1 MNNLNEGPSV
11 LSECFLIKDIN
22 LYETII
28 LSDNIKR
35 TSENDVNFMNPTIFV
50 SNISVL
56 LISFEGL

>member
-1 MNNLNEGPSV
+1 MRINLIIEKIEGIIRIKKFMNNLNEGPSV

-35 TSENDVNFMNPTIFV
+35 TSENN
-50 SNISVL
+50 
-56 LISFEGL
+56 